1 LSHPFTSFLIETVE
15 ELKGE
20 KQATIIG
27 MPMKTSTLNKAL
39 VNRTMSHV
47 LNFDDIHLGVFM
59 HPSTSLIL
67 AL

>member
-47 LNFDDIHLGVFM
+47 LNFDDINLGVFM

-67 AL
+67 SL